1 MPSLFER
8 ARNSW
13 NAFLGRDPTPNV
25 KYPSIGGWGSGLR
38 PDRYRLNH
46 NNSRSIVSSVYN
58 QIAVD
63 VSSVDIRHVRV
74 DDEDRYQ
81 ETIKGPLNRLFSL
94 EANLDQ
100 TGRALIRDIVISMC
114 DEGAVAL
121 VPTDTDI
128 SPYNTDAFKV
138 YKARVGKIVEWY
150 PKDILVE
157 VYNENTGMKEQIVVE
172 KRFTPIFENPFYT
185 TMNEPNSISQRLIRV
200 LNQLDRTNE
209 QNSAGKIDLLIQLP
223 YAVRGEAK
231 TQQAEGRRRNL
242 EDQLSGSQYGIG
254 YIDVSEKVIQLNRS
268 VENNLWAQAQDLL
281 TQLYNQLGFSEKI
294 FNGTADEATM
304 LNYNNRTIEP
314 FLSTIVEEITRK
326 WISVT
331 AQAKGQTMMF
341 FRDPFK
347 LVPVQSVADI
357 ADKFTRNEIMSSNEM
372 RAEIGLKP
380 SKDPKADELR
390 NSNLNHPDENA
401 KVSEVVDIVEEPGQK
416 SNFNINEILNRIG
429 NTKI

>member
-25 KYPSIGGWGSGLR
+25 NYPSIGGWGSGSR

-46 NNSRSIVSSVYN
+46 NNSRSIVSSIYN

-81 ETIKGPLNRLFSL
+81 ETITGPLNRLFSL

-100 TGRALIRDIVISMC
+100 TGRALIRDIVVSMC

-121 VPTDTDI
+121 VPTDTDVP
-128 SPYNTDAFKV
+128 PYATDAFKV

-150 PKDILVE
+150 PHSVRVE

-223 YAVRGEAK
+223 YAVRAESKA
-231 TQQAEGRRRNL
+231 QQAEGRRKNL
-242 EDQLSGSQYGIG
+242 EAQLSGSQYGIG

-268 VENNLWAQAQDLL
+268 VENNLWDQAQNLL
-281 TQLYNQLGFSEKI
+281 AQLYNQLGFSEKI
-294 FNGTADEATM
+294 FDGTADEATM

-326 WISVT
+326 WISLT
-331 AQAKGQTMMF
+331 AQTQGQKMMF

-357 ADKFTRNEIMSSNEM
+357 ADKFTRNEIMTSNEM
-372 RAEIGLKP
+372 RSEIGLKP

-401 KVSEVVDIVEEPGQK
+401 KVSEVVDIVEKESQK
-416 SNFNINEILNRIG
+416 SNFDINALLSRIG

>member
-46 NNSRSIVSSVYN
+46 NNSRSIVSSIYN

-81 ETIKGPLNRLFSL
+81 ETITGPLNRLFSL

-121 VPTDTDI
+121 VPTDTDVP
-128 SPYNTDAFKV
+128 PYATDAFKV

-150 PKDILVE
+150 PRHVRVE

-172 KRFTPIFENPFYT
+172 KRTTPIFENPFYT

-223 YAVRGEAK
+223 YAVRGETK
-231 TQQAEGRRRNL
+231 TQQAEGRRKNL
-242 EDQLSGSQYGIG
+242 EAQLSGSQYGIG

-281 TQLYNQLGFSEKI
+281 AQLYNQLGFSEKI
-294 FNGTADEATM
+294 FDGTADEATM

-326 WISVT
+326 WISLT
-331 AQAKGQTMMF
+331 AQTQGQKMMF

-357 ADKFTRNEIMSSNEM
+357 ADKFTRNEIMTSNEM
-372 RAEIGLKP
+372 RSEIGLKP

-401 KVSEVVDIVEEPGQK
+401 KVSEVVDVVEKQGQK
-416 SNFNINEILNRIG
+416 SNFDIDALLSRIG

>member
-13 NAFLGRDPTPNV
+13 NAFLGRDPTPNIQ
-25 KYPSIGGWGSGLR
+25 YPSIGGWGSGLR

-46 NNSRSIVSSVYN
+46 NNSRSIVSSIYN

-63 VSSVDIRHVRV
+63 VSSVDIRHIRV
-74 DDEDRYQ
+74 DENDQYK
-81 ETIKGPLNRLFSL
+81 ETINGPLNRLFAL

-121 VPTDTDI
+121 FPTETDVD
-128 SPYNTDAFKV
+128 PHNTDSFKV
-138 YKARVGKIVEWY
+138 YKARVAKIVEWY
-150 PKDILVE
+150 PHHVRLE
-157 VYNENTGMKEQIVVE
+157 AYNEDTGMKEQVIAE
-172 KRFTPIFENPFYT
+172 KRTTPIFENPFYS

-223 YAVRGEAK
+223 YAVRGETKA
-231 TQQAEGRRRNL
+231 QQAEGRRKNL
-242 EDQLSGSQYGIG
+242 EAQLSGSQYGIG

-268 VENNLWAQAQDLL
+268 VENNLWDQAKQLL
-281 TQLYNQLGFSEKI
+281 AQLYNQLGFSEKI
-294 FNGTADEATM
+294 FDGTADEATM
-304 LNYNNRTIEP
+304 INYHNRTIEP
-314 FLSTIVEEITRK
+314 FLTTIIEEVTRK
-326 WISVT
+326 WISFT
-331 AQAKGQTMMF
+331 AQSQGQKMMF

-347 LVPVQSVADI
+347 LVPVQTVADI
-357 ADKFTRNEIMSSNEM
+357 ADKFTRNEIMTSNEM

-390 NSNLNHPDENA
+390 NSNLNHPDENG
-401 KVSEVVDIVEEPGQK
+401 KTSKEIDVVKSTPSSNVDI
-416 SNFNINEILNRIG
+416 NRALSKIG
-429 NTKI
+429 STKI